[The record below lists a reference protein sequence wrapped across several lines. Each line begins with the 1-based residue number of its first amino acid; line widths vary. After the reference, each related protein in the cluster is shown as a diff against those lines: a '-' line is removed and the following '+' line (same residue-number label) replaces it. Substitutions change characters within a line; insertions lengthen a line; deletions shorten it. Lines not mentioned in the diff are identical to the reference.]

1 MLLNFK
7 PFNFK
12 LMIHQINNL
21 PENIVG
27 FTASGEVTKE
37 DFLLNVMPQV
47 QSLINKTGKLNYL
60 LVLETSIKN
69 FTFGA
74 WVEDAI
80 MGIKHLIKWNK
91 AAIVTDVEG
100 IRTFTNLFSK
110 IIPGEF
116 KGFEHSE
123 LQQAIDWVS
132 KED

>member
-1 MLLNFK
+1 
-7 PFNFK
+7 
-12 LMIHQINNL
+12 MIHQINNL